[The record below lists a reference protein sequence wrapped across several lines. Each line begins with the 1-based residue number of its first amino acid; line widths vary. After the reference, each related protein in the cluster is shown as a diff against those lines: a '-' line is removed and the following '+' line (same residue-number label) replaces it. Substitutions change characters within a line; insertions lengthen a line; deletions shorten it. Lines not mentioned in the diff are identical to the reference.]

1 MTPTWLWLPFG
12 RLTVEQLYEVLA
24 LRQTVFVL
32 EQRCFYLDVDGR
44 DLDAWHL
51 LGLREGAL
59 AAYLRVLPPGQ
70 HRDAPAIGRVLTSP
84 QARGAGLGRALVAE
98 GVRRARELFPQQPI
112 RLAAQQH
119 LVPFYASLG
128 FAPVG
133 PPYDEDGIMHVDMLL
148 PG

>member
-1 MTPTWLWLPFG
+1 
-12 RLTVEQLYEVLA
+12 
-24 LRQTVFVL
+24 
-32 EQRCFYLDVDGR
+32 
-44 DLDAWHL
+44 
-51 LGLREGAL
+51 
-59 AAYLRVLPPGQ
+59 VLPPGQ

-84 QARGAGLGRALVAE
+84 QARGAGLGRALMAE
-98 GVRRARELFPQQPI
+98 GVRRARELFPRQPI

-148 PG
+148 PA